1 MCRCSTHK
9 EGAGRLLRLAP
20 SGSSPFSLLRGRHR
34 SGCRKR
40 YGTWGCSMRYYPHY
54 HRKGKVV
61 GYILGGEMQTER
73 EAQENAARSLP
84 EDTLWVRFVFVDHA
98 GIPKSKAV
106 YQGAFE
112 RRAKA
117 GVGLAKGVLALD
129 PSGALHPASGLSPV
143 GECRLVP
150 DLSTL
155 TPLPFASNQAI
166 VACDMTE
173 PDATTPWD
181 GCPRSSLKQ
190 VLGRLAERGCRS
202 VASYEAEFYVRGPEG
217 PLDRTPYAASFA
229 LTAAAEFA
237 AELAEALEEMGIRP
251 EQCHAEV
258 GHGNLELSVGEAEA
272 LAAAD
277 RRVQVLE
284 AVRGVAHRL
293 GLETTMAPKPYL
305 EGAGNGHHLH
315 VSVYED
321 DTPVLFDATGA
332 LSSQGSGFIA
342 GILEHLPAVMA
353 FTAASPNSYQRL
365 APGMWASAFACYG
378 LDNREAAV
386 RLASPVAGAESATAN
401 VELKP
406 IDVTTNPYL
415 ALAAVV
421 AAGMDGMDRGLDP
434 AEPTMVDPATLS
446 DEERASRGIPPL
458 PTSPDEALDAL
469 EEDHAL
475 IEALGEPLV
484 RTHVAVARA
493 QAKIA
498 RELPPEEV
506 ASTAA
511 MLY

>member
-1 MCRCSTHK
+1 
-9 EGAGRLLRLAP
+9 
-20 SGSSPFSLLRGRHR
+20 
-34 SGCRKR
+34 
-40 YGTWGCSMRYYPHY
+40 MRYYLHY
-54 HRKGKVV
+54 RRKGKVF

-98 GIPKSKAV
+98 GVPKSKAV

-112 RRAKA
+112 RRARA

-155 TPLPFASNQAI
+155 TSLPFARGQAM

-181 GCPRSSLKQ
+181 GCPRGALRR
-190 VLGRLAERGCRS
+190 VLGRLAERGYRS
-202 VASYEAEFYVRGPEG
+202 VASYEAEFYVRDPDG
-217 PLDRTPYAASFA
+217 PLDRTPYGANFA
-229 LTAAAEFA
+229 LTPAAEFV
-237 AELAEALEEMGIRP
+237 AELTETLEEMGIRP

-258 GHGNLELSVGEAEA
+258 GHGNLELSVGETEV

-277 RRVQVLE
+277 RRVLVLE
-284 AVRGVAHRL
+284 VIRGVAHRM

-305 EGAGNGHHLH
+305 DQAGNGHHLH
-315 VSVYED
+315 LSLYALED
-321 DTPVLFDATGA
+321 DSPALFDGSGI
-332 LSSQGSGFIA
+332 LNGQGSGFVA

-353 FTAASPNSYQRL
+353 FTAASPNSYQRI
-365 APGMWASAFACYG
+365 APGMWASAFAAYG
-378 LDNREAAV
+378 PDNREAAV

-401 VELKP
+401 IEFKP
-406 IDVTTNPYL
+406 VDVTANPYL
-415 ALAAVV
+415 ALAAVLV
-421 AAGMDGMDRGLDP
+421 AGMDGMERGLDP
-434 AEPTMVDPATLS
+434 GEPTMVDPATLS
-446 DEERASRGIPPL
+446 KEERISQGIYPL
-458 PTSPDEALDAL
+458 PASLDESLDAL
-469 EEDHAL
+469 ENDEVL

-493 QAKIA
+493 QAEIA
-498 RELPPEEV
+498 REHSPEEV
-506 ASTAA
+506 AAA
-511 MLY
+511 AATLY